1 MADNIRSQQLLDAA
15 MNGDIKLMKE
25 MKKVNNPKSS
35 NSNLPETV
43 DGAVGQD
50 EVVDKFKEVYYD
62 LYNSAE
68 SSEAVELIKIK
79 LNETIGEGSLSEVNK
94 ITPDVVKKAVSK
106 MKPNKTDVSGSYS
119 SDLLI
124 HSPDLIFEEL
134 ASVFWEL
141 DASWLGPGLEL
152 LVTQTIS
159 SSLPRAGVQQLPC

>member
-1 MADNIRSQQLLDAA
+1 MIEVSHTNIPLSRTSKSNKSSKVASTNLSYQNVPGWKTFVKPVRDTAIFWYNIWKSAERPNKGVLYEIMKKTRNNYHFNIRKVKKMADNIRSQQLLDAA

-50 EVVDKFKEVYYD
+50 EGVDKFKEVYYD

-79 LNETIGEGSLSEVNK
+79 LNETIG
-94 ITPDVVKKAVSK
+94 
-106 MKPNKTDVSGSYS
+106 
-119 SDLLI
+119 
-124 HSPDLIFEEL
+124 
-134 ASVFWEL
+134 
-141 DASWLGPGLEL
+141 
-152 LVTQTIS
+152 
-159 SSLPRAGVQQLPC
+159 